1 MHGRTADRQ
10 RGPGARLA
18 RMFPTNPTRRTVTI
32 ADDHLLVRV
41 GVRSLLDAS
50 TRYRLAAEAAD
61 LQACLQQ
68 VEALKPDLLLLDIM
82 LPDGSGLDAV
92 PRIRAAS
99 PATRIVLLSAQDARD
114 QVMRALQTGVEGFLS
129 KDFARSELEFAFDAV
144 LAGGRYLS
152 PRISNVLVD
161 AMNSPAESGP
171 AGGELTG
178 RQREVLRCIA
188 YGRSNKEIARELAIS
203 PKTVEFHRGQ
213 LMQRLDLHDVASLTR
228 YAMRSG
234 LV

>member
-1 MHGRTADRQ
+1 M
-10 RGPGARLA
+10 L
-18 RMFPTNPTRRTVTI
+18 PTTPTRRTVSI
-32 ADDHLLVRV
+32 ADDHVLVRA
-41 GVRSLLDAS
+41 GLRSLLDAS
-50 TRYRLAAEAAD
+50 NRYRLVSEAAD
-61 LQACLQQ
+61 LRACLQQ
-68 VEALKPDLLLLDIM
+68 LEVHRPDLLLLDIV
-82 LPDGSGLDAV
+82 LPDGSGLEAV
-92 PRIRAAS
+92 PRVRAVS
-99 PATRIVLLSAQDARD
+99 PGTRIVFLSSQDARD
-114 QVMRALQTGVEGFLS
+114 QVMRALQTGVDGFLS
-129 KDFARSELEFAFDAV
+129 KDFAPSELELAFDSV
-144 LAGGRYLS
+144 LAGGRYLG

-161 AMNSPAESGP
+161 AMSAPAGVPP

>member
-1 MHGRTADRQ
+1 M
-10 RGPGARLA
+10 L
-18 RMFPTNPTRRTVTI
+18 PTRPTRRTVTI
-32 ADDHLLVRV
+32 ADDHLLVRA
-41 GVRSLLDAS
+41 GVRSLLEAS
-50 TRYRLAAEAAD
+50 TRYQLVAEADD
-61 LQACLQQ
+61 LHACLQQ
-68 VEALKPDLLLLDIM
+68 VQALQPDLLLLDIV

-92 PRIRAAS
+92 PRVRAAS

-129 KDFARSELEFAFDAV
+129 KDFARSELELAFDSV

-161 AMNSPAESGP
+161 AMNSPAESAP
-171 AGGELTG
+171 ASGELTG

-188 YGRSNKEIARELAIS
+188 HGRSNKEIARELAIS